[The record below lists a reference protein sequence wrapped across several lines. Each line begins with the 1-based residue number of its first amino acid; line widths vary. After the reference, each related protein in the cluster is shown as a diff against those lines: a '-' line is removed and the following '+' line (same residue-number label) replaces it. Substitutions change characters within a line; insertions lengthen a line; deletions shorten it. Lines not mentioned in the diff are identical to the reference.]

1 MLMGDWV
8 VICGLLVGV
17 YDKNNR
23 IILPD
28 TDYPIRFGGKNASIS
43 AHLKKRDVHT

>member
-1 MLMGDWV
+1 MLIGKGD

-28 TDYPIRFGGKNASIS
+28 TDYPIRFGGK
-43 AHLKKRDVHT
+43 K